1 MFIRNVKAFLLFWL
15 FLFVNKRPLFHF
27 SSLTRQLSFKSILL
41 QLKNLLVYCY
51 PNLPIDRLRDV
62 RTFHSC
68 DKYLHIIINRKK
80 LLWLNVCSPSI
91 PNATSIIQ
99 DDRPNGLCLL
109 FYLQES
115 FFFTVGKQPQVKS
128 IYTYTKSSDSFFF
141 ITKQKLYT
149 NPIEQN
155 DSGVFP
161 FRLNVLLLCLNE
173 PLTF

>member
-51 PNLPIDRLRDV
+51 PNLPIDRLRDI

-91 PNATSIIQ
+91 PNVTSIIQ

-115 FFFTVGKQPQVKS
+115 FFLLSENNRKWRVYIRIQNRP
-128 IYTYTKSSDSFFF
+128 IPFF